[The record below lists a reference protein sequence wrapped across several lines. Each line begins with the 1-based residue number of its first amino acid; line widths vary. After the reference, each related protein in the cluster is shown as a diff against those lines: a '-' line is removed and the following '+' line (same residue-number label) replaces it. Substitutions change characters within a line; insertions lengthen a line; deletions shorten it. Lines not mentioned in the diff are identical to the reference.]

1 MKSIDQFTGRP
12 SCSHEA
18 EVTPH
23 ANARPSPCSWTL
35 TYTSNNPVLNPLKL
49 YISYKNNQVV
59 ASPPSEE
66 EGSKRGARHLNTN
79 LLS

>member
-35 TYTSNNPVLNPLKL
+35 TYTSNNPVLNLLKL
-49 YISYKNNQVV
+49 YISYKTT
-59 ASPPSEE
+59 
-66 EGSKRGARHLNTN
+66 R
-79 LLS
+79 

>member
-1 MKSIDQFTGRP
+1 MKSIDQFTARP

-23 ANARPSPCSWTL
+23 ANASPGPL
-35 TYTSNNPVLNPLKL
+35 FVDTYTSNNPVLNPL
-49 YISYKNNQVV
+49 YISYNHQVV
-59 ASPPSEE
+59 ASPH
-66 EGSKRGARHLNTN
+66 RGRDQSGLRHLNSL